1 MPQGMLFTTL
11 LRKLVQVL
19 VHLVYN
25 DILWYLDSEI
35 ELQIR
40 SYFSLCYP
48 AHFLVFVLERISCRM
63 SKLKIIDW

>member
-35 ELQIR
+35 
-40 SYFSLCYP
+40 
-48 AHFLVFVLERISCRM
+48 
-63 SKLKIIDW
+63 KL